1 MVAPAVS
8 DGVENSETV
17 LPLSPLWRG
26 LFGMFGAIAV
36 PPSLFRV
43 GVPFPFNVFFPEK
56 FEKRMKKMR
65 KKNGLFAESV
75 FGI

>member
-8 DGVENSETV
+8 GGVKNPEAV
-17 LPLSPLWRG
+17 LPVAGGW
-26 LFGMFGAIAV
+26 FGAIAV

-43 GVPFPFNVFFPEK
+43 AVPYPFSVFFPEK
-56 FEKRMKKMR
+56 FGKKNEKNAQ
-65 KKNGLFAESV
+65 KNGLFAESV